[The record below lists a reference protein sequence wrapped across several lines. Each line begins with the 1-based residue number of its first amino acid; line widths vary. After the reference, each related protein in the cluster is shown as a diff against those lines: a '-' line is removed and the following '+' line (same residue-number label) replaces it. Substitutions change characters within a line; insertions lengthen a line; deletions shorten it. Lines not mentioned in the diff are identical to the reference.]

1 MQAVFS
7 RRPYRTMLR
16 SGRASGFS
24 RFADLDQPARPDVV
38 DVAVDRDPSGD
49 EGMAADPT
57 HVFDDALLA
66 IGDREPVDILCRR
79 RARPAADVAEPVG
92 AELGRLEALG
102 E

>member
-7 RRPYRTMLR
+7 DVPTGQCS

-66 IGDREPVDILCRR
+66 IGDREPVDLL
-79 RARPAADVAEPVG
+79 ASVEPGPLPTSRNPSGPSLAVSG
-92 AELGRLEALG
+92 
-102 E
+102 